1 MASPKAGKTPAP
13 PNKTPQKA
21 TKPAAPA
28 KKRAG
33 SVAPKDSRSQKTT
46 IPRGFDWEG
55 IERDFRSGGYTLREL
70 ETKHG
75 VSYATISR
83 RATKEG
89 WTKDLREVIRQA
101 TDAAILRDAVTGAQ
115 KDATETVLVA
125 AELNKGVIL
134 GHRADLKAT
143 RDVASALLAEL
154 AQAALMAEDREL
166 LSQILAGSGA
176 EPADEARARATVN
189 KALSVNTRI
198 SSVKQLADAFDK
210 LQAAERRAFGLD
222 EKVERQPN
230 SLADMATDELKR
242 MREALRHGG

>member
-13 PNKTPQKA
+13 PKKTA
-21 TKPAAPA
+21 KPAAPV
-28 KKRAG
+28 KVRAG
-33 SVAPKDSRSQKTT
+33 SVASKRPAKKKAAPPPSV
-46 IPRGFDWEG
+46 DWEG
-55 IERDFRSGGYTLREL
+55 VERDFRSGQFTLREL
-70 ETKHG
+70 EAKFG
-75 VSYATISR
+75 ISYASISR
-83 RATKEG
+83 KATAEG
-89 WTKDLREVIRQA
+89 WTKDLRVVIRQA

-115 KDATETVLVA
+115 KNVTETVLVA
-125 AELNKGVIL
+125 AELNKAVIL
-134 GHRADLKAT
+134 EHRGDIKET
-143 RDVASALLAEL
+143 RGVASALLAEL
-154 AQAALMAEDREL
+154 ADAALLASEKEL

-210 LQAAERRAFGLD
+210 LQLAERRAFGLD

-242 MREALRHGG
+242 MREALRHAG